1 MAAAN
6 SEAAVLAATAA
17 EVARLQVS
25 SRPTP
30 IGPQLNVCS
39 HTLLNPLTPNP
50 YLTLQQEMNDLQHRK
65 EAALASLEAVAAGG
79 SDPSAAAPQAADPS
93 PSGKITYSLD
103 TLRSIC
109 EAIGAAK
116 LECTMAAF
124 TM

>member
-1 MAAAN
+1 M
-6 SEAAVLAATAA
+6 
-17 EVARLQVS
+17 ARLQVS

-39 HTLLNPLTPNP
+39 HTLLNPLTPT
-50 YLTLQQEMNDLQHRK
+50 LTLQQEMNDLQHRK